1 MGTERSLATLLRSLQ
16 TASVPED
23 AYRLLPSATG
33 LLSLLKNPLNVSL
46 LSSQLLCCPALW
58 EGQVDLQTCR
68 RLIGVFNSAAFTIV
82 QHESSSNPKP
92 PYLQRRGLEREEW
105 LKAVVNGADDKSP
118 RWRHLLLIGGVLL
131 GFEGQNRQ
139 SLSLHWRKKLES
151 ALIKGLQLS
160 LAELEENPKVAA
172 HASVLVLNYTFELLS
187 DWERSQIDYDILLP
201 ILFDSAFFSEEGL
214 SSGYFLGAID
224 QDVREIGNKKFAWV
238 ESSPTFR
245 QVNTILSRP
254 LITSLGPLSRLIAH
268 SVDNARNQAL
278 IAELV
283 DLLLE
288 YSRTALV
295 QWRQNKL
302 SEVDMSEEAEFLDEI
317 TLKSTL
323 PTLWR
328 LLKTSLFS
336 MVIVLRAAMGRV
348 LNDPVLAADR
358 YAPYLASKTLQI
370 LRNLSFITGRLGHN
384 SSSHLV
390 FVNLTSL
397 DILSQYP
404 ALAQEF
410 LENIRPSD
418 NGQIPAH
425 PVDRCLDLF
434 FLNTAEHFTLIL
446 TPDVNERL
454 LVSAALPYLAAGGN
468 NNLLEIFEAAH
479 SVVLAV
485 LAAPKSADMAAK
497 HLPYYVDTLFNVRT
511 DSLQFMFIF
520 DNQFEQVFPQNLS
533 VRQFR
538 LAFKTILQITAPPS
552 PLANSQPLLP
562 SILLQLLY
570 DRALTA
576 PTTPLPHPTSAVDS
590 TPTEE
595 PLLSEQAV
603 LTLTII
609 DCLCYLRVDTLEEWL
624 NLAAHLIS
632 QIEDRTMRSTC
643 QERLWDALSSGEMDV
658 ERAYFCVTWWS
669 TRGGREKVLF
679 GAEEDVQVPYMSGA
693 LGTGEPEPRESKL

>member
-139 SLSLHWRKKLES
+139 GLSLHWRKKLES

-187 DWERSQIDYDILLP
+187 DWERSQIDYDILVP
-201 ILFDSAFFSEEGL
+201 ILVDSAFFSEEGL

-238 ESSPTFR
+238 ESSPTFC

-268 SVDNARNQAL
+268 SVDNASNQAL

-370 LRNLSFITGRLGHN
+370 LRNLFFITSRLGHN
-384 SSSHLV
+384 SSSQLV

-485 LAAPKSADMAAK
+485 LARQKAPIWQLNIC
-497 HLPYYVDTLFNVRT
+497 HTTLIPC
-511 DSLQFMFIF
+511 LMC
-520 DNQFEQVFPQNLS
+520 VFPQNLS
-533 VRQFR
+533 ARQFR

-590 TPTEE
+590 TSIEE

>member
-46 LSSQLLCCPALW
+46 LSSQLLCS
-58 EGQVDLQTCR
+58 QRLQSYNMNRPVTQNHHISR
-68 RLIGVFNSAAFTIV
+68 
-82 QHESSSNPKP
+82 
-92 PYLQRRGLEREEW
+92 RRGLEREEW

-418 NGQIPAH
+418 N
-425 PVDRCLDLF
+425 
-434 FLNTAEHFTLIL
+434 
-446 TPDVNERL
+446 
-454 LVSAALPYLAAGGN
+454 
-468 NNLLEIFEAAH
+468 
-479 SVVLAV
+479 
-485 LAAPKSADMAAK
+485 
-497 HLPYYVDTLFNVRT
+497 
-511 DSLQFMFIF
+511 
-520 DNQFEQVFPQNLS
+520 
-533 VRQFR
+533 
-538 LAFKTILQITAPPS
+538 
-552 PLANSQPLLP
+552 
-562 SILLQLLY
+562 
-570 DRALTA
+570 
-576 PTTPLPHPTSAVDS
+576 
-590 TPTEE
+590 
-595 PLLSEQAV
+595 
-603 LTLTII
+603 
-609 DCLCYLRVDTLEEWL
+609 EEWL